1 MCSLKNFHRIST
13 YFFNYRLSSLFL
25 IFPNSKS
32 HPLFALSCSIPL
44 SLFPRQPSSVPVSP
58 FAVFQPICVDQNTEA
73 ASEKRASDL
82 PLPSFFALFLSLHLA
97 RLSAQFPRFVC
108 GFSHSRPILPFSLPL
123 LRAFPRLSAKLS
135 CHSIWYLSSSA
146 SFLISYCPIKV

>member
-1 MCSLKNFHRIST
+1 MCSLKNFQRIST

-25 IFPNSKS
+25 IFPNSNRT
-32 HPLFALSCSIPL
+32 PCLRFPVRFRC
-44 SLFPRQPSSVPVSP
+44 LFPRHPSSVPVSP

-108 GFSHSRPILPFSLPL
+108 GFSHSRAIPLSLYRRRSL
-123 LRAFPRLSAKLS
+123 AHSYFARGTRGEKENFPDGFLVQ
-135 CHSIWYLSSSA
+135 SSL
-146 SFLISYCPIKV
+146 F